1 MLKRK
6 KKDMPAVST
15 ASLPDIIFMLLFF
28 FMVVTVLKSHTVRVN
43 FDLPI
48 GIDLQKIENKSQE
61 NHLYIGSLPDGTVT
75 MQLNDAFINLDQI
88 HSAIIKIKNS
98 YDLGEKNDAT
108 LSLKVD
114 KNIKMGIVS
123 KVKLELRKADFRKIT
138 YVSVREEMEE

>member
-43 FDLPI
+43 FDLPE
-48 GIDLQKIENKSQE
+48 GVDLQKIENKSQE
-61 NHLYIGSLPDGTVT
+61 NHLYIGSLDDGSVT
-75 MQLNDAFINLDQI
+75 IQLNDAFINLDQI
-88 HSAIIKIKNS
+88 HGAIIKIKNS
-98 YDLGEKNDAT
+98 YDLGEKDDAS

-123 KVKLELRKADFRKIT
+123 KVKLELRKVDFRKIT
-138 YVSVREEMEE
+138 YVSVPEENR

>member
-1 MLKRK
+1 MIKRK

-28 FMVVTVLKSHTVRVN
+28 FMVVTVLKSHTVKVDFELPEGVN
-43 FDLPI
+43 
-48 GIDLQKIENKSQE
+48 LQKIENKSQE
-61 NHLYIGSLPDGTVT
+61 NHLYIGSLDDGTIT
-75 MQLNDAFINLDQI
+75 IQLNDAFIDLNQI
-88 HSAIIKIKNS
+88 KTTMINIKNS
-98 YDLGEKNDAT
+98 YDLGARSEAS

-138 YVSVREEMEE
+138 YVSLSEKSIK

>member
-28 FMVVTVLKSHTVRVN
+28 FMVVTVLKSHTVRVD
-43 FDLPI
+43 FDLPE
-48 GIDLQKIENKSQE
+48 GVDLQKIENKTQE
-61 NHLYIGSLPDGTVT
+61 NHLYIGSLKDGTIT
-75 MQLNDAFINLDQI
+75 IQLNDAFISIDQI
-88 HSAIIKIKNS
+88 KDAIIRIKNS
-98 YDLGEKNDAT
+98 YDLGEKDDAS

-123 KVKLELRKADFRKIT
+123 QVKLELRKADFRKIT
-138 YVSVREEMEE
+138 YVSVREEEE

>member
-1 MLKRK
+1 
-6 KKDMPAVST
+6 MPAVST

-43 FDLPI
+43 FDLPV

-61 NHLYIGSLPDGTVT
+61 NHLYIGSLDDGTIT
-75 MQLNDAFINLDQI
+75 IQLNDAFISLDQI
-88 HSAIIKIKNS
+88 RGAMISIKNG
-98 YDLGEKNDAT
+98 YDLGEKGDAS

-138 YVSVREEMEE
+138 YVSVKEELE

>member
-28 FMVVTVLKSHTVRVN
+28 FMVVTVLKSHTVKVN
-43 FDLPI
+43 FDLPE
-48 GIDLQKIENKSQE
+48 GVDLQKVVNKSQE
-61 NHLYIGSLPDGTVT
+61 NHLYIGSLEDGTIT
-75 MQLNDAFINLDQI
+75 IQLNDAFINIDQI
-88 HSAIIKIKNS
+88 RGAMIKIKNS
-98 YDLGEKNDAT
+98 YELGEKGQAN

-138 YVSVREEMEE
+138 YVSVRAEEE